1 MAFFIREDMGVSSR
15 MFFVY
20 GGLLFMVILFL
31 MFVNQFNKSLFVFS
45 LG

>member
-20 GGLLFMVILFL
+20 GGLLFMVIRF
-31 MFVNQFNKSLFVFS
+31 FDVCKSV
-45 LG
+45 